1 MQAGGSRGFASASR
15 GNGVAPETPASLN
28 ALAVNPPGRGPSE
41 AWLAARLGMTR
52 QGLRKA
58 RATGR
63 CSQSKEV
70 EVLRR
75 ELAEN
80 TNPALRRPKPGHK
93 PAASPLAA
101 HRARFEAARAREKEL
116 KVKMLEGSLVDRQR
130 AAALFYEAGKRARES
145 WEQWPSRVAAM
156 IAAELDVPAHTVEQV
171 LTKHVKEHLRKIPQ
185 DLRAQFR

>member
-1 MQAGGSRGFASASR
+1 
-15 GNGVAPETPASLN
+15 
-28 ALAVNPPGRGPSE
+28 VNPPGRGPSE
-41 AWLAARLGMTR
+41 VWLAARLGMTR

-63 CSQSKEV
+63 CSRSKEV

-93 PAASPLAA
+93 PAGSPLAA

-116 KVKMLEGSLVDRQR
+116 KVKQLEGSLVDRR
-130 AAALFYEAGKRARES
+130 KAAALFFEIGKRTREM
-145 WEQWPSRVAAM
+145 WKQWPARVAAV
-156 IAAELDVPAHTVEQV
+156 IAAELGADPHKVEQV
-171 LTKHVKEHLRKIPQ
+171 LAKYVKEHLRNLGFADAVPPRRVHAGW
-185 DLRAQFR
+185 L

>member
-1 MQAGGSRGFASASR
+1 
-15 GNGVAPETPASLN
+15 
-28 ALAVNPPGRGPSE
+28 
-41 AWLAARLGMTR
+41 LAARLGMTR

-63 CSQSKEV
+63 CSQSKDI

-93 PAASPLAA
+93 PAALPLAA

-116 KVKMLEGSLVDRQR
+116 RVKMLEGSLVDRQK
-130 AAALFYEAGKRARES
+130 AASLFYEVGKRIREA
-145 WEQWPSRVAAM
+145 WEQWPARVAAV
-156 IAAELDVPAHTVEQV
+156 IAAELGVEPHKVERV
-171 LTKHVKEHLRKIPQ
+171 LTRHVKEHLRKIPK
-185 DLRAQFR
+185 DLKAEFR